1 MAVLAR
7 ADGAALAALAG
18 DLAATPHQLLR
29 PPETG
34 MVMVRGRTGGSGA
47 PFNLGE
53 ATVTRCTAQLGCGSL
68 GHAYVLG
75 RDGDKAALAALLDAL
90 LQTDAHGQVAARV
103 IEPLAAGQEAR
114 NAARQSAAAATK
126 VDFFTMVRGDG

>member
-7 ADGAALAALAG
+7 AGADRLAELAG
-18 DLAATPHQLLR
+18 PDAATPHHLLR

-34 MVMVRGRTGGSGA
+34 MVMVRGRTSGSGD

-53 ATVTRCTAQLGCGSL
+53 ATVTRCTAQLACGTI

-75 RDGDKAALAALLDAL
+75 RDDRKAELAALLDAL
-90 LQTDAHGQVAARV
+90 LQTPQHSRLMAAV
-103 IEPLAAGQEAR
+103 IEPLAAAEEAR
-114 NAARQSAAAATK
+114 KSARRAAAAATK
-126 VDFFTMVRGDG
+126 VDFFTMARGDG